1 MRRSQ
6 MCCTNAFIVLFFA
19 VLVFLPTSILTLYL
33 HPRVFFWKHK
43 ASQMQGL
50 RPYTESRVVIAGVES
65 IESRAWGGQPSKA
78 ESECCSVEG
87 CGDLVCSRAGE

>member
-1 MRRSQ
+1 MLSLS
-6 MCCTNAFIVLFFA
+6 CFFA
-19 VLVFLPTSILTLYL
+19 VLVSLPTSLLTLYL

-65 IESRAWGGQPSKA
+65 IESRALGGSPLKPSLNVVQLKVVVTWSVA
-78 ESECCSVEG
+78 ERASEPE
-87 CGDLVCSRAGE
+87 